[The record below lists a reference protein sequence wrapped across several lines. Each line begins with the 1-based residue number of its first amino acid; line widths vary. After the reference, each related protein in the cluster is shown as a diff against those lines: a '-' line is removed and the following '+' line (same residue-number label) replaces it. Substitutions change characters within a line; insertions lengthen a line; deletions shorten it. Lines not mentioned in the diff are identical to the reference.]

1 MVEIKATMTEMRL
14 AKDEFEAWKPEVDK
28 SVADLQI
35 AVNTLGHRFDKLF
48 SNTVPAS
55 PHLDAP
61 ITHPAPEIVGSSPAL
76 ATAHLVATSKEA
88 AFGPHGHR
96 VETHNWGS
104 GFGVVYTIPHPS
116 PVIDSNVCARPSSA
130 SISRQ
135 DDHASSG
142 TMVTLACGTFYLGR

>member
-1 MVEIKATMTEMRL
+1 MTEMRS

-61 ITHPAPEIVGSSPAL
+61 IAHPAPEIVGSSPAL
-76 ATAHLVATSKEA
+76 ATAHLVVTSKEA

-116 PVIDSNVCARPSSA
+116 LVIGAKQFPNPSSA
-130 SISRQ
+130 
-135 DDHASSG
+135 
-142 TMVTLACGTFYLGR
+142 TFDLESHLD

>member
-61 ITHPAPEIVGSSPAL
+61 IAHPAPEIVGSSPAL

-88 AFGPHGHR
+88 TFGPHGHR

-116 PVIDSNVCARPSSA
+116 PVIGAKQFPNPSSA
-130 SISRQ
+130 
-135 DDHASSG
+135 
-142 TMVTLACGTFYLGR
+142 TFDLESHLD